1 VRDTRKSQGL
11 RYSLPL
17 LAFCVLFTEF
27 VGNRRQRQR
36 AAWLKGN
43 WEWISQLAQD
53 HGLEGNFDS
62 SPSQSTLSRFFS
74 KGDEYAIKQL
84 YLAELR
90 LRELNNFKEAQRDS
104 PTVASELT
112 QYCVD
117 GKRREGCISEE
128 TGRTEI
134 DLTMMNAGTR
144 TVHLWG
150 VCPDKEGEA
159 VTARKIISMYGSEI
173 PAGLF
178 TFDAGI
184 TGPGFISGLVHKG
197 HFYIAAIKGNAGKVF
212 NEIQSADWAKS
223 AMRATVSEKKAHGRQ
238 ETRTIEILRTTAF
251 PSRSLSK
258 YTKCGSVLRVTREF
272 TEGKKT
278 SCETRY
284 FIASKGLGT
293 LTPLEFLAR
302 VRAHWIQENGLHWC
316 KDAILGEDDLPK
328 QSHKSSRLLGFMK
341 SIVVSLGYQLQKSV
355 QKFIDLCAGNPRK
368 VIESLFY
375 SG

>member
-1 VRDTRKSQGL
+1 M
-11 RYSLPL
+11 
-17 LAFCVLFTEF
+17 LFTEF

-43 WEWISQLAQD
+43 WEWISQLAQE

-74 KGDEYAIKQL
+74 KSDEYAIKQL
-84 YLAELR
+84 YLEELR
-90 LRELNNFKEAQRDS
+90 SRETDNFEKDHKNV
-104 PTVASELT
+104 PTVASGLA

-117 GKRREGCISEE
+117 GKRREGCVSEE

-134 DLTMMNAGTR
+134 DLTMMKADTR
-144 TVHLWG
+144 EVHFWG

-159 VTARKIISMYGSEI
+159 VTASKIISMYGSEI
-173 PAGLF
+173 SPALF

-184 TGPGFISGLVHKG
+184 TGPRFILNLVRKG
-197 HFYIAAIKGNAGKVF
+197 HFYIAAIKGNAGKAFKDVK
-212 NEIQSADWAKS
+212 SADWSKTT
-223 AMRATVSEKKAHGRQ
+223 MRASVSEKKTHGRQ
-238 ETRTIEILRTTAF
+238 ETRTIEILRATAF

-258 YTKCGSVLRVTREF
+258 YTKCGSVLRVTSE
-272 TEGKKT
+272 TTKGEKIT
-278 SCETRY
+278 HATRY
-284 FIASKGLGT
+284 FIASTGLGT
-293 LTPLEFLAR
+293 LTPLEFLER

-316 KDAILGEDDLPK
+316 KDAVLGEDDLPR

-355 QKFIDLCAGNPRK
+355 QKFVDLCAGNPKK